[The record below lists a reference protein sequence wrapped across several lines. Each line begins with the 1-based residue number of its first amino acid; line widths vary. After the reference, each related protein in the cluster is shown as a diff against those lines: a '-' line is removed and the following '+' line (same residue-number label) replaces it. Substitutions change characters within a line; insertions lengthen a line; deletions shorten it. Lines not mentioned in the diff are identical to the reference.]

1 MTPRKGKLPAVL
13 ACMAALAGCNIN
25 PANQGSVSSWFSMR
39 AGDPPSFV
47 TGVVGFENTGS
58 NDPSTRLTLRFRD
71 PVSKTHAAH
80 VTTSSYSELFS
91 LALTPR
97 YYELY
102 EFEVRYLSY
111 TVTRETG
118 AYEERC
124 EANGEALEKT
134 VQKRKRSVTHT
145 AVNVESNCRSTPLT
159 KTDYYYETYTSKPFS
174 APFRAE
180 SFATNYIGDFRVQCS
195 YKEKKGK
202 TLVDSCR
209 LNYGAVSRDRV
220 DAWVAQMKRGRQ
232 GQARA
237 AAAGTPA
244 GGRHEEGRQAH
255 PFGISLRRSLKERRR
270 SRARCR
276 RIAIAARRPGSA
288 RASVAGRYPF
298 AAPGV
303 ARWPLPARPRRR
315 RSRPP
320 ERG

>member
-71 PVSKTHAAH
+71 PASKTHAAH

-134 VQKRKRSVTHT
+134 VRK
-145 AVNVESNCRSTPLT
+145 
-159 KTDYYYETYTSKPFS
+159 
-174 APFRAE
+174 
-180 SFATNYIGDFRVQCS
+180 
-195 YKEKKGK
+195 
-202 TLVDSCR
+202 
-209 LNYGAVSRDRV
+209 
-220 DAWVAQMKRGRQ
+220 
-232 GQARA
+232 
-237 AAAGTPA
+237 
-244 GGRHEEGRQAH
+244 
-255 PFGISLRRSLKERRR
+255 
-270 SRARCR
+270 
-276 RIAIAARRPGSA
+276 GSA
-288 RASVAGRYPF
+288 ASPHGGERGVQLSFYAADQDRLLLRDLYLQAVLRAVPCRELRHQLHRRLPRS
-298 AAPGV
+298 AAT
-303 ARWPLPARPRRR
+303 RRR
-315 RSRPP
+315 RARPSSTAAISTTAP
-320 ERG
+320 SAAIGWMPGWRR

>member
-25 PANQGSVSSWFSMR
+25 PANQGSVSSWF
-39 AGDPPSFV
+39 D

-71 PVSKTHAAH
+71 PASKTHAAH

-134 VQKRKRSVTHT
+134 VRKRKRSVTHT

-220 DAWVAQMKRGRQ
+220 DAWVAQMNEADKDKR
-232 GQARA
+232 
-237 AAAGTPA
+237 
-244 GGRHEEGRQAH
+244 E
-255 PFGISLRRSLKERRR
+255 
-270 SRARCR
+270 
-276 RIAIAARRPGSA
+276 
-288 RASVAGRYPF
+288 
-298 AAPGV
+298 
-303 ARWPLPARPRRR
+303 PLPPVRQQAVDTKKAGKLIHSVFR
-315 RSRPP
+315 
-320 ERG
+320 

>member
-13 ACMAALAGCNIN
+13 ACMASLAGCNIN

-47 TGVVGFENTGS
+47 TGVVGFENPGS

-71 PVSKTHAAH
+71 PASKTHAAH

-209 LNYGAVSRDRV
+209 LNARHRSMASSSQASSKAVHTAGAGLSRLPWQTGATSSKNNRSSNAGSTPFIRRAISSGSRRVSTKASDS
-220 DAWVAQMKRGRQ
+220 AW
-232 GQARA
+232 
-237 AAAGTPA
+237 
-244 GGRHEEGRQAH
+244 
-255 PFGISLRRSLKERRR
+255 RSRRR
-270 SRARCR
+270 WLGSRAM
-276 RIAIAARRPGSA
+276 AGMGSQAGAQAA
-288 RASVAGRYPF
+288 
-298 AAPGV
+298 
-303 ARWPLPARPRRR
+303 
-315 RSRPP
+315 
-320 ERG
+320 

>member
-71 PVSKTHAAH
+71 PASKTHAAH

-134 VQKRKRSVTHT
+134 VRTRKRSVTHT

-220 DAWVAQMKRGRQ
+220 DAWVAQMNEADKDKR
-232 GQARA
+232 
-237 AAAGTPA
+237 
-244 GGRHEEGRQAH
+244 E
-255 PFGISLRRSLKERRR
+255 
-270 SRARCR
+270 
-276 RIAIAARRPGSA
+276 
-288 RASVAGRYPF
+288 
-298 AAPGV
+298 
-303 ARWPLPARPRRR
+303 PLPPVRQQAVDTKKAGKLIHSVFR
-315 RSRPP
+315 
-320 ERG
+320 